1 MNYFIFV
8 GIIIGWLLVGLG
20 GLANCKE
27 DRMNEEMIIFFAFVP
42 FIPFL
47 AKIFL

>member
-8 GIIIGWLLVGLG
+8 SIIIGWIMVGLG

-27 DRMNEEMIIFFAFVP
+27 NRVNGEMIIFFCLIP